1 MNVLNYINYM
11 KKQKIN
17 GRYHL
22 NCRLCGSLFLSP
34 DSWKMYCPTCSY
46 KPANTIRTD
55 NVLEIISMKLFSEGV
70 SAKNYNTTKAL
81 LLLRNC
87 VAGRKLMSY
96 LLNYE
101 NEIKNRLEILSQNK
115 QINATEF

>member
-1 MNVLNYINYM
+1 
-11 KKQKIN
+11 
-17 GRYHL
+17 
-22 NCRLCGSLFLSP
+22 
-34 DSWKMYCPTCSY
+34 
-46 KPANTIRTD
+46 
-55 NVLEIISMKLFSEGV
+55 MKLFSEGV